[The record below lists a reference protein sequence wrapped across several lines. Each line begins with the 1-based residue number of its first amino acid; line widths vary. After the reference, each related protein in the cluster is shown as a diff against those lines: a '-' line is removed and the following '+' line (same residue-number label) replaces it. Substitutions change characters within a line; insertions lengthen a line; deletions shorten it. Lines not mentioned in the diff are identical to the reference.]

1 MKYHELSDKT
11 KEKARDS
18 TRERLE
24 FWSEPVIED
33 WTVLLK
39 KLGFTDVGIY
49 WSGFWS
55 QGDGACFTGSWSVDW
70 MKLDEVLGYTSE
82 ARAKEILAYP
92 EKVRGLYKLLS
103 EVVNEDEDDFE
114 NPVVV
119 GASLHHR
126 SNHYNHENSISFDFD
141 TGAVYPSNEAEEE
154 FKDWCKDLM
163 RMIYRDLE
171 ADYEWQM
178 SDEGVQDVIEL
189 NNYDFNDKGELQ

>member
-1 MKYHELSDKT
+1 MKYSELSDGV
-11 KEKARDS
+11 KEKARDGM
-18 TRERLE
+18 RERLE
-24 FWSEPVIED
+24 FWAEPEIES
-33 WTVLLK
+33 WTVLLG

-70 MKLDEVLGYTSE
+70 MKLDEVSGYTSE

-92 EKVRGLYKLLS
+92 EKVRGLYKLL
-103 EVVNEDEDDFE
+103 ELDDEEWDEEIPIATGVELD
-114 NPVVV
+114 
-119 GASLHHR
+119 HR
-126 SNHYNHENSISFDFD
+126 GNYSHENSISFEFD
-141 TGAVYPSNEAEEE
+141 PYPTDEAQEE